1 MGLYCSRRMYV
12 YSFTL
17 RVSFSLSSDN
27 DAAEHIRI
35 RVCCSLRHAVSVR
48 TAGLTMLPPARAHE

>member
-17 RVSFSLSSDN
+17 HVSFSLSSDIVSQSISVS
-27 DAAEHIRI
+27 A
-35 RVCCSLRHAVSVR
+35 CCLLRQAVSVR